1 MPLTK
6 SKVDELNAEIAYS
19 EFRFKRGDISYED
32 YMDERAQLIGQYYMK
47 FYDEDMQ
54 LLSNLDYERD
64 EEPPG
69 FLGMILRVIKKI
81 F

>member
-6 SKVDELNAEIAYS
+6 SKMEELNAEIAYY
-19 EFRFKRGDISYED
+19 EFWFRRGEISYER
-32 YMDERAQLIGQYYMK
+32 YMDHREQLIGQYYMK

-54 LLSNLDYERD
+54 LLSHLDYEKD
-64 EEPPG
+64 EPTG
-69 FLGMILRVIKKI
+69 LCGMILRVIKKI

>member
-1 MPLTK
+1 MPLNK
-6 SKVDELNAEIAYS
+6 SKVDELNAEIAYY
-19 EFRFKRGDISYED
+19 EFRFKRGDISYEE
-32 YMDERAQLIGQYYMK
+32 YMDERARLIGQYYMK

-54 LLSNLDYERD
+54 LLSHLDYHKE
-64 EEPPG
+64 EEPDG